1 MNTKQQQQPATLLP
15 SCETLMAQA
24 QVFASAWAIAGSKF
38 DAGEGIKVANQEKA
52 NLADMFRRLHAEN
65 EILHAENES
74 LRASFDTL
82 RTGYDAARQEIES
95 LKAKNLELE
104 RVCDATYVTQGAD
117 AYNHA
122 CYMME
127 QYQAEREAAR
137 KEVGTEGS
145 LCDGISWLY
154 TRIASLESQLEAV
167 GTGGWMRNGALLYR
181 LTDECRPTN
190 FDEIRVTMANGS
202 RDIGQM
208 SAQAERLLVMLTAP
222 QPAPGVET
230 VSERE
235 FKQFLS
241 DVITAAGLVTHGN
254 KCKDLGRRLGEMSMR
269 LLTAPKTAAAP
280 AQAGEYQPSS
290 ADMVMAALDTEEWGL
305 ERIQRCD
312 YISDE
317 GNREGAWLVK
327 RQKAPYCAV
336 YTDKPGA
343 PYGPRSWSGPTALDA
358 LQKAADDLDIRLPQP
373 AARGA
378 AQAAPVDA
386 AVQQDAERYRWLT
399 FDHADA
405 ATRMRVRAVLDRLPV
420 MSYSAACEDID
431 AARAAQKETN
441 D

>member
-1 MNTKQQQQPATLLP
+1 MADTKQPEALTLAQKLDNAPAWESQPPTIYGWND
-15 SCETLMAQA
+15 SGETLAYA
-24 QVFASAWAIAGSKF
+24 AA
-38 DAGEGIKVANQEKA
+38 E
-52 NLADMFRRLHAEN
+52 LRRLHSDN
-65 EILHAENES
+65 E
-74 LRASFDTL
+74 TL
-82 RTGYDAARQEIES
+82 RCKLQTLEKLGAACDDVQLLRLGYAAARQEIES

-122 CYMME
+122 CSMME
-127 QYQAEREAAR
+127 QYQAERKAAR
-137 KEVGTEGS
+137 KEVGTESS

-181 LTDECRPTN
+181 LTDERRPAN

-222 QPAPGVET
+222 QPA
-230 VSERE
+230 
-235 FKQFLS
+235 
-241 DVITAAGLVTHGN
+241 
-254 KCKDLGRRLGEMSMR
+254 
-269 LLTAPKTAAAP
+269 APTK
-280 AQAGEYQPSS
+280 AGEYPPSS

-358 LQKAADDLDIRLPQP
+358 LQKAADDLGIRLPQP

-386 AVQQDAERYRWLT
+386 ERWL
-399 FDHADA
+399 DLLAEA
-405 ATRMRVRAVLDRLPV
+405 RAVFWQPANAALCERLD
-420 MSYSAACEDID
+420 AFID
-431 AARAAQKETN
+431 AARAAQKDTN